1 MHPDDDQREALY
13 NDRPAGPAGMIQVP
27 AERITTLHGFM
38 IDLDPA
44 KLAPD
49 NPHFPPADS
58 PRAFH
63 EAIKTVLGRHPLA
76 RHAEVRASGTG
87 LHLVV
92 RLEPAV
98 ELRTAADQQRWK
110 AIVEAAQSTLPGDL
124 DAPGITALTR
134 PVGSVNSKN
143 GAVVEV
149 LAPGE
154 PVDPARVVE
163 FVDGLAKAPFKA
175 VATILFGNDRVRP
188 CPACRGEGSQL
199 DVLDQ
204 FGRCYGGCSKVTL
217 EQVFDLIYCAEP
229 RPGKQGAATGAK
241 PGRTATRRTTVAK
254 LPAWAARIKPRK
266 KNSR

>member
-13 NDRPAGPAGMIQVP
+13 NDRPTGPAGMIQVP

-38 IDLDPA
+38 IDLDPV

-63 EAIKTVLGRHPLA
+63 EAIRTVLGRHPLA

-92 RLEPAV
+92 HLDPPV

-110 AIVEAAQSTLPGDL
+110 AIVEAAQSTLPSDL

-134 PVGSVNSKN
+134 LVGSINSKN

-149 LAPGE
+149 LAPGK
-154 PVDPARVVE
+154 PVDQARVVE
-163 FVDGLAKAPFKA
+163 FVEGLAKAPFKA
-175 VATILFGNDRVRP
+175 VATVLLGADRVRP
-188 CPACRGEGSQL
+188 CPACRGEGSRL

-204 FGRCYGGCSKVTL
+204 FGRCYDGCSKVTFEDL
-217 EQVFDLIYCAEP
+217 FDLIYRPEP
-229 RPGKQGAATGAK
+229 RPGKQLAATGAK
-241 PGRTATRRTTVAK
+241 PGRETIRRTIGHKRPVLATK
-254 LPAWAARIKPRK
+254 IKPRK